1 MTDDKTLPEDEA
13 GDDQT
18 LTSPGAEESEDAL
31 DVDDID
37 TDDEIDTDD
46 IDTDDID
53 TVALDEDRAGEDL
66 ALTTDEDDPD
76 YVVVDDEAEELTEAS
91 DEVDDTPDEGDPEDM
106 VIDDEEQLAEA
117 ESVAAKAKS
126 SRPVKRKVTTAPV
139 KKDKP
144 TPTQKASTAKT
155 VEKKRTTPAG
165 FVGQSVGEL
174 RKVIWPTG
182 DQLREY
188 FIVVLVFVLIIIAI
202 VGLLDLG
209 FGRLLL
215 WLLT

>member
-46 IDTDDID
+46 IDT
-53 TVALDEDRAGEDL
+53 VALDEDRAGEDL
-66 ALTTDEDDPD
+66 AFTTDEDDPD

-144 TPTQKASTAKT
+144 TPTQKASTAKD
-155 VEKKRTTPAG
+155 VEKKKRTTPAG